1 MTFPFLTNTSC
12 ALAAGIYAIRGNDE
26 MASKLTMAQYY
37 FWTFYCGYLG
47 TLLLFAGVRLM
58 RLLDKHLL
66 VQSELRVNIQ
76 KVKTGALKV
85 RIIVVVGTSCMW
97 IFAFLLGLYSA
108 CREAVMMNQA
118 TNMVVAAVWLF
129 AGPIATFFV
138 EIAVLINPEI
148 AAQLGH
154 LSFGSSSDSRMSHEQ
169 LGCNSR
175 KLTSFEL
182 GLSSK
187 VKSTQSNFIIS
198 KCQLDEDARFSFNII
213 KRPEDSKDVLLLD
226 EKDSITTSNDS
237 SKLTKVEQEQQKYN
251 ATIGRVRTPPPFRAA
266 ASSSTNSNTLF

>member
-12 ALAAGIYAIRGNDE
+12 ALAAGIYAVRGNDE

-108 CREAVMMNQA
+108 CREAVMMNQV

-154 LSFGSSSDSRMSHEQ
+154 LSFGSSSDSRMSHDQ
-169 LGCNSR
+169 LGANSR

-182 GLSSK
+182 GLSFK
-187 VKSTQSNFIIS
+187 AKSTQGNFITS
-198 KCQLDEDARFSFNII
+198 TTSQLDEDVRFSFNII
-213 KRPEDSKDVLLLD
+213 KKPEDSMDVLLLD
-226 EKDSITTSNDS
+226 EKDSIITSNES
-237 SKLTKVEQEQQKYN
+237 NKFTKVEQEQQKYN
-251 ATIGRVRTPPPFRAA
+251 DTVGRVRTPPPFRTTT
-266 ASSSTNSNTLF
+266 SSSSNNSVF

>member
-12 ALAAGIYAIRGNDE
+12 ALAAGIYAVHGNDE

-108 CREAVMMNQA
+108 CREAVMMNQV

-154 LSFGSSSDSRMSHEQ
+154 LSFGSSSDSRLSHDQ
-169 LGCNSR
+169 LGGNNR

-187 VKSTQSNFIIS
+187 AKSTQSNFITS
-198 KCQLDEDARFSFNII
+198 TSQLDDDVRFSFNIV
-213 KRPEDSKDVLLLD
+213 KRPEDSMDVLLLD

-237 SKLTKVEQEQQKYN
+237 NRLTKVEQEQQKYN
-251 ATIGRVRTPPPFRAA
+251 ATIGRVRTPPPFRTT
-266 ASSSTNSNTLF
+266 ASSSANSSVF